1 MKFLKYINEKAQGEE
16 ELSFEDEFNYVS
28 STIRKMARSQGF
40 MNTNIYLDKE
50 ELMIMEVSLRPT
62 ETFENVIK
70 LMEFVE
76 KIQKDI
82 LVGFKCDMDL
92 WETKKGLPLF
102 TFEFYQTSS
111 DTFTPTYD
119 YDDFPY

>member
-1 MKFLKYINEKAQGEE
+1 MRFLKYINEKSEE
-16 ELSFEDEFNYVS
+16 EEVSMEDEFNYVS

-40 MNTNIYLDKE
+40 NDLNIYLDKE
-50 ELMIMEVSLRPT
+50 ELFIMEVILKPT

-82 LVGFKCDMDL
+82 LVGFNCDMDL
-92 WETKKGLPLF
+92 WETKKKSPLF
-102 TFEFYQTSS
+102 TFEFYQSS
-111 DTFTPTYD
+111 NSTPTYD
-119 YDDFPY
+119 YDDDFPF